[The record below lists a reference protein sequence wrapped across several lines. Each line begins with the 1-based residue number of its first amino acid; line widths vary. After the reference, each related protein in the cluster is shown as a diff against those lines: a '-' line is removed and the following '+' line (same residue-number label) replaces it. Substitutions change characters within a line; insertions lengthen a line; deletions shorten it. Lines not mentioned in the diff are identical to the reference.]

1 MKLRMRLPIRL
12 RVALYVTFSF
22 AVVIIVLSAALTEL
36 YEQYSNRAFDVTLQ
50 AATSSVANRLVEGT
64 LGRDLSG
71 IREDISETIYPFENK
86 IGMIHIQVFDANL
99 KSVFS
104 FNEGDSLAYKAEPE
118 IFHQRSMGKKFV
130 TIHMQGRR
138 YRTAFENFEIGDSSQ
153 GTVIALCSLAS
164 LHESTDRIRGLAF
177 IIAPIT
183 ILLVGIG
190 SVKIARRALRP
201 LERMAHDIDKI
212 EVDTPMMKLPVPK
225 TNDEIEKVADSF
237 NSLMGRIVSLIDSQR
252 NFLMDASHELKTPLT
267 VIQTEIEMLQMKPNL
282 TAEERENLQ
291 HLVAEVEYA
300 SKLAVDLIYLS
311 RLESAVAV
319 NSAEVDMRP
328 LVQEIVS
335 HHLPIA
341 KRKDVSVSV
350 KGDAG
355 CVVNADRELLSRA
368 ISNVLENAI
377 KYSRRGGKVAVTL
390 SADRGSAKAVLSIID
405 NGAGISADELPRVFD
420 RFYRT
425 RSSRSGDEK
434 GSGLGLSIAKRIVE
448 QQNGRIGIESK
459 PGKGSKVEIVIPLI
473 RLPSS

>member
-1 MKLRMRLPIRL
+1 MKPRLRLPIRL

-22 AVVIIVLSAALTEL
+22 AVIIIALSAALTEL
-36 YEQYSNRAFDVTLQ
+36 YEEYSNRAFDVTLQ
-50 AATSSVANRLVEGT
+50 AATSSVANRLVEET
-64 LGRDLSG
+64 LTGDISA
-71 IREDISETIYPFENK
+71 IREDINETISPFENK
-86 IGMIHIQVFDANL
+86 VGVIHIRVFDANL
-99 KSVFS
+99 KNIFA
-104 FNEGDSLAYKAEPE
+104 FNDEDSLAYKSKPL
-118 IFHQRSMGKKFV
+118 IFHERSRGKKYATF
-130 TIHMQGRR
+130 H
-138 YRTAFENFEIGDSSQ
+138 YRHRTYRAALENFEIGDSSQ
-153 GTVIALCSLAS
+153 GTVVAVGSLAS
-164 LHESTDRIRGLAF
+164 LHESIDRIRGLAF

-183 ILLVGIG
+183 ILLLGIG

-201 LERMAHDIDKI
+201 LERMARDIDGI
-212 EVDTPMMKLPVPK
+212 EVDTSMMKLHVPR
-225 TNDEIEKVADSF
+225 TNDEIEKVANSF
-237 NSLMGRIVSLIDSQR
+237 NSLMERIGTLIDSQR

-267 VIQTEIEMLQMKPNL
+267 VIQTEIEMLQMKPDL
-282 TAEERENLQ
+282 TVEERENLQ

-319 NSAEVDMRP
+319 NFAEVDMRP

-350 KGDAG
+350 KGEAG

-390 SADRGSAKAVLSIID
+390 SADRGSTKAVLAVSD
-405 NGAGISADELPRVFD
+405 NGDGISAEELPRVFD

-425 RSSRSGDEK
+425 KSSRSSDEK

-448 QQNGRIGIESK
+448 QHNGRIGIESK
-459 PGKGSKVEIVIPLI
+459 PGKGSKVEIVIPLL
-473 RLPSS
+473 R